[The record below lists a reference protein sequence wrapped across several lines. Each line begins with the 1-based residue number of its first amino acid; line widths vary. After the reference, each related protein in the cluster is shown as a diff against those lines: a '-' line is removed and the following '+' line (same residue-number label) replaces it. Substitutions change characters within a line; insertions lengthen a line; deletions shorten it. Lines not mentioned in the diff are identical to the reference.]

1 MLREK
6 YSDLESQAATL
17 GIKDIVVKEEG
28 GKLSLSGTSTYQ
40 LEKDLLWDS
49 IKKHAGWENEVAAN
63 IKVEKTDIHGIHTV
77 EDRQGAPRQRQPLHG
92 DLRGQPRQAEGSRS
106 DSAWPATGD
115 PEPLDGGRAFSAR
128 YRR

>member
-6 YSDLESQAATL
+6 YSDLETQAATL
-17 GIKDIVVKEEG
+17 GIKNITVKEEG

-49 IKKHAGWENEVAAN
+49 IKKHAGWESELSAD

-77 EDRQGAPRQRQPLHG
+77 KPGESLSKIAKTHLDNANRYMEIFNANRDKLKDPDLIQP
-92 DLRGQPRQAEGSRS
+92 GQQLVIPNR
-106 DSAWPATGD
+106 
-115 PEPLDGGRAFSAR
+115 
-128 YRR
+128 